1 MSTLKAKHFNLI
13 EDMDISV
20 LTFAAIERV
29 EAFGVATAKVV
40 QTWIRR
46 SQERRM
52 LLQMSA
58 HMLDDIGLTPG
69 DVANEGAK
77 FFWQK

>member
-1 MSTLKAKHFNLI
+1 MYTKAKQFHLI
-13 EDMDISV
+13 DDMDISA
-20 LTFAAIERV
+20 LTLAAIERV
-29 EAFGVATAKVV
+29 EAFGVSVV
-40 QTWIRR
+40 KLIQTWMRR

-52 LLQMSA
+52 LLQMGP

-69 DVANEGAK
+69 DVADEAAK